1 MKYYQ
6 VRKYQAWIHYMA
18 MILLL
23 LVLLMNHRLELE
35 KLVHQFF
42 THRDMKLWVQCYFP
56 HKMDTNQGFLD
67 RLFDNL
73 EIKKL
78 DYESYE
84 HSGA

>member
-1 MKYYQ
+1 MG
-6 VRKYQAWIHYMA
+6 HYMV

-42 THRDMKLWVQCYFP
+42 TYREIKLCFQYYVP

-73 EIKKL
+73 EIKKNL
-78 DYESYE
+78 IMNRMNTLVPN
-84 HSGA
+84 GLK